1 MISKVMD
8 SSKPRSRARDRAI
21 LLLGY
26 PNPWLSRS
34 TAEAQTATEVVKT
47 RLIKRDLNIFN
58 LHLP

>member
-21 LLLGY
+21 LLLDK

-34 TAEAQTATEVVKT
+34 IAEVQTATEVVY
-47 RLIKRDLNIFN
+47 NIYAF
-58 LHLP
+58 